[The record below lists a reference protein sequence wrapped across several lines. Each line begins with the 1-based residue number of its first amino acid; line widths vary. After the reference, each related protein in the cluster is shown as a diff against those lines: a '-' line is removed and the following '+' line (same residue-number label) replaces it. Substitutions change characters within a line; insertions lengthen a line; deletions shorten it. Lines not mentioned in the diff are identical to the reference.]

1 MKRVLIPALIILGAL
16 VSAFAASPRAVKRSA
31 HDYTIER
38 YDSLYGDIVITIDRP
53 QQMIKGAPTYIV
65 FFALPN
71 TNTVKWISGRKVE
84 EGGDRRYNIQ
94 HVGAQTRFLRD
105 KMPDCN
111 LLVAYMGEKN
121 RSWPTY
127 IRNHERSGEIVR
139 NVIDSITNLYKAY
152 DPRVVLSGHSGGGRV
167 LLRYIEQ
174 VREIPDHIER
184 IVILDS
190 DYAYDDALHLDKL
203 VEWLD
208 KSKRHTLFTSVY
220 CDSVVVS
227 NGKNIVSPR
236 GGTWYRTGWLRRG
249 LAEHYDFKSEQVD
262 SSLTYYE
269 GKRGQIQMWF
279 KMTTPEVSYHSTL
292 VDRNGFIQSML
303 GGTKLDGDGYVYWG
317 DRAYNNYIEDHPQTE
332 NLD

>member
-1 MKRVLIPALIILGAL
+1 
-16 VSAFAASPRAVKRSA
+16 
-31 HDYTIER
+31 
-38 YDSLYGDIVITIDRP
+38 
-53 QQMIKGAPTYIV
+53 
-65 FFALPN
+65 
-71 TNTVKWISGRKVE
+71 
-84 EGGDRRYNIQ
+84 
-94 HVGAQTRFLRD
+94 
-105 KMPDCN
+105 
-111 LLVAYMGEKN
+111 
-121 RSWPTY
+121 
-127 IRNHERSGEIVR
+127 
-139 NVIDSITNLYKAY
+139 
-152 DPRVVLSGHSGGGRV
+152 VLSGHSGGGRV

-174 VREIPDHIER
+174 VREIPDRVER

-190 DYAYDDALHLDKL
+190 DYAYDDALHLDKI

-208 KSKRHTLFTSVY
+208 KSKKHTLFTSVY

-249 LAEHYDFKSEQVD
+249 LAEHYDFKTEQVD

-269 GKRGQIQMWF
+269 GKHGQIQMWF

-317 DRAYNNYIEDHPQTE
+317 DRAYNNYIEDHPKTE

>member
-121 RSWPTY
+121 
-127 IRNHERSGEIVR
+127 
-139 NVIDSITNLYKAY
+139 DLYPQSRAF
-152 DPRVVLSGHSGGGRV
+152 GR
-167 LLRYIEQ
+167 
-174 VREIPDHIER
+174 
-184 IVILDS
+184 
-190 DYAYDDALHLDKL
+190 
-203 VEWLD
+203 
-208 KSKRHTLFTSVY
+208 
-220 CDSVVVS
+220 
-227 NGKNIVSPR
+227 
-236 GGTWYRTGWLRRG
+236 
-249 LAEHYDFKSEQVD
+249 
-262 SSLTYYE
+262 
-269 GKRGQIQMWF
+269 
-279 KMTTPEVSYHSTL
+279 
-292 VDRNGFIQSML
+292 
-303 GGTKLDGDGYVYWG
+303 
-317 DRAYNNYIEDHPQTE
+317 DRAQCYRQHY
-332 NLD
+332 